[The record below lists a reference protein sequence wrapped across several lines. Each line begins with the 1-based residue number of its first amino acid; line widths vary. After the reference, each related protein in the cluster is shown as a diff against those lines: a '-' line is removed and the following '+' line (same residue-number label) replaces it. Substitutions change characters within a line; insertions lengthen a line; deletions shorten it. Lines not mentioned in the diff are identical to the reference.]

1 MDEIKSQSFYQAW
14 LDTVNTRED
23 HLLKIWRNA
32 KEFTSYIKGDENCV
46 MDEVANKL
54 NLLCYPRDYYSVDTL
69 LYKQEDLVHN
79 INEGNYWFR
88 DIRVAFE
95 HENNFKGGLYQEVSH
110 LLVINA
116 DLKVLVTYPNEDTT
130 NELKYLHEI
139 ISGNRQSKSISDDES
154 FLIIFGYEEGFKWE
168 AFVYKQDNWEE
179 IRERTTVTQPITAP
193 TIN

>member
-1 MDEIKSQSFYQAW
+1 MDKIKSHSFYQAW
-14 LDTVNTRED
+14 FNIVYTRKD
-23 HLLKIWRNA
+23 HLLKIWR
-32 KEFTSYIKGDENCV
+32 KSIEFTSYIKGDDNCV
-46 MDEVANKL
+46 MGEVANKL

-79 INEGNYWFR
+79 RNEGQYWFR

-130 NELKYLHEI
+130 TELKYLHEI

-154 FLIIFGYEEGFKWE
+154 FLIIFGYETGFEWE
-168 AFVYKQDNWEE
+168 AFVYKQDNWKQ
-179 IRERTTVTQPITAP
+179 ISERTTETQSI
-193 TIN
+193 IE

>member
-1 MDEIKSQSFYQAW
+1 MDKIKSQSFYQAW
-14 LDTVNTRED
+14 LDTVNTRKD
-23 HLLKIWRNA
+23 HLLKIWRTA
-32 KEFTSYIKGDENCV
+32 KEFTSYIKGDDNCV
-46 MDEVANKL
+46 MNEVANKL

-69 LYKQEDLVHN
+69 LYNQEDLVDN
-79 INEGNYWFR
+79 RNKDQFWFR

-139 ISGNRQSKSISDDES
+139 ISGNRQSKLISDDES
-154 FLIIFGYEEGFKWE
+154 FLIIFGYEIGFEWE
-168 AFVYKQDNWEE
+168 AFVYKQDNWKQ
-179 IRERTTVTQPITAP
+179 I
-193 TIN
+193 